1 MEARTAELLSLN
13 AKLNQLATTDDLTG
27 VWNRRYFEEA
37 AEVEIARAR
46 RDDEP
51 LTLLMFDIDHFKA
64 INDNLGHQAGDR
76 VLVEVTRRIQ
86 GHLRAVDVLGRWG
99 GEEFIVLLPRCGGG
113 DVFQVAEKLRAL
125 LADPPIPEIGV
136 VTASFGVGELRPY
149 ESFAHWLKR
158 VDDAL
163 YQAKASGRNRVCV
176 AGPEDLA
183 SGAPLGGGADH

>member
-1 MEARTAELLSLN
+1 M
-13 AKLNQLATTDDLTG
+13 
-27 VWNRRYFEEA
+27 
-37 AEVEIARAR
+37 
-46 RDDEP
+46 
-51 LTLLMFDIDHFKA
+51 
-64 INDNLGHQAGDR
+64 
-76 VLVEVTRRIQ
+76 
-86 GHLRAVDVLGRWG
+86 
-99 GEEFIVLLPRCGGG
+99 
-113 DVFQVAEKLRAL
+113 AEKLRVL

-183 SGAPLGGGADH
+183 SGGPQGGGADH